1 MQNRTEHDVIF
12 TLPSLIDF
20 KYEGDEEKAEEFKIV
35 SFISMV
41 NGCHHLG
48 VPYGGE

>member
-1 MQNRTEHDVIF
+1 MQNMTWIF

-20 KYEGDEEKAEEFKIV
+20 KYEDDEEKAEEFKII

-41 NGCHHLG
+41 DGCQHLG